1 MFYIES
7 DCLLTVSLN
16 NIGKYEQRGG
26 QGMDEKKEYRFTII
40 IEPCE
45 EGGYFA
51 LCPAFPGCHVEGE
64 TYEET
69 LNEMRAA
76 IDAFI
81 EDYKAEGEP
90 IPDDEVTIT
99 TLKVAV

>member
-1 MFYIES
+1 MS
-7 DCLLTVSLN
+7 
-16 NIGKYEQRGG
+16 
-26 QGMDEKKEYRFTII
+26 EKKEYRFTVLIV
-40 IEPCE
+40 PCE

-51 LCPAFPGCHVEGE
+51 MCPAFPGCHVEGE

-69 LNEMRAA
+69 LQEMRRA

-81 EDYKAEGEP
+81 EDYIEEGEA
-90 IPDDEVTIT
+90 IPEDDVTIT

>member
-1 MFYIES
+1 ME
-7 DCLLTVSLN
+7 
-16 NIGKYEQRGG
+16 GKT
-26 QGMDEKKEYRFTII
+26 EYRFTII

-51 LCPAFPGCHVEGE
+51 MCPAFPGCHVEGE

-69 LNEMRAA
+69 LNEMKAA
-76 IDAFI
+76 INAFI
-81 EDYKAEGEP
+81 EDYKKEGEP
-90 IPDDEVTIT
+90 IPEEDLTIK

>member
-1 MFYIES
+1 
-7 DCLLTVSLN
+7 
-16 NIGKYEQRGG
+16 
-26 QGMDEKKEYRFTII
+26 MDVKREYRFTVI

-51 LCPAFPGCHVEGE
+51 MCPAFPGCHVEGE

-76 IDAFI
+76 IDAFV
-81 EDYKAEGEP
+81 EDYKQKGEL
-90 IPDDEVTIT
+90 IPEDDVTIT

>member
-1 MFYIES
+1 M
-7 DCLLTVSLN
+7 T
-16 NIGKYEQRGG
+16 
-26 QGMDEKKEYRFTII
+26 EKKEYRFTVI

-51 LCPAFPGCHVEGE
+51 MCPAFPGCHVEGE

-69 LNEMRAA
+69 LEEMRAA
-76 IDAFI
+76 IDAFL
-81 EDYKAEGEP
+81 EDYIEEGEP
-90 IPDDEVTIT
+90 IPEDDVTIT

>member
-1 MFYIES
+1 
-7 DCLLTVSLN
+7 
-16 NIGKYEQRGG
+16 
-26 QGMDEKKEYRFTII
+26 MDEKREHRFTIF

-51 LCPAFPGCHVEGE
+51 MCPAFPGCHVEGD

-69 LNEMRAA
+69 LSEMRAA
-76 IDAFI
+76 IGAYI

-90 IPDDEVTIT
+90 IPDDDFTIT

>member
-1 MFYIES
+1 M
-7 DCLLTVSLN
+7 
-16 NIGKYEQRGG
+16 GR
-26 QGMDEKKEYRFTII
+26 KKEHRFTVI

-51 LCPAFPGCHVEGE
+51 MCPAFPGCHVEGE

-69 LNEMRAA
+69 LTEMKAA

-81 EDYKAEGEP
+81 EDYKEEGEL
-90 IPDDEVTIT
+90 IPNDDVTVT
-99 TLKVAV
+99 TLRVAV

>member
-1 MFYIES
+1 M
-7 DCLLTVSLN
+7 
-16 NIGKYEQRGG
+16 G
-26 QGMDEKKEYRFTII
+26 EKKEYRFTII

-51 LCPAFPGCHVEGE
+51 MCPALPGCHVEGE

-69 LNEMRAA
+69 LSEMRLA

-81 EDYKAEGEP
+81 EDYIEEGVAV
-90 IPDDEVTIT
+90 PDDEVTVT

>member
-1 MFYIES
+1 MRRSEM
-7 DCLLTVSLN
+7 
-16 NIGKYEQRGG
+16 K
-26 QGMDEKKEYRFTII
+26 EKKEYRFTVI

-51 LCPAFPGCHVEGE
+51 MCPAFPGCHVEGG

-81 EDYKAEGEP
+81 EDYREEGEP
-90 IPDDEVTIT
+90 IPEDDVTIT
-99 TLKVAV
+99 TLRVAV

>member
-1 MFYIES
+1 MSKRES
-7 DCLLTVSLN
+7 
-16 NIGKYEQRGG
+16 
-26 QGMDEKKEYRFTII
+26 YRFTVI

-51 LCPAFPGCHVEGE
+51 TCPAFSGCHVEGE

-69 LNEMRAA
+69 LSEMKAA
-76 IDAFI
+76 INAFI
-81 EDYKAEGEP
+81 EEYRADGEP
-90 IPDDEVTIT
+90 IPDDEVTVT

>member
-1 MFYIES
+1 M
-7 DCLLTVSLN
+7 
-16 NIGKYEQRGG
+16 GK
-26 QGMDEKKEYRFTII
+26 KKEYRFMVV

-51 LCPAFPGCHVEGE
+51 MCPAFPGCHVEGE

-69 LNEMRAA
+69 LDEMRAA

-81 EDYKAEGEP
+81 EDYQEEGEP
-90 IPDDEVTIT
+90 IPEDDITIT
-99 TLKVAV
+99 TLRVAV

>member
-1 MFYIES
+1 MGKLES
-7 DCLLTVSLN
+7 YHFTV
-16 NIGKYEQRGG
+16 
-26 QGMDEKKEYRFTII
+26 I

-51 LCPAFPGCHVEGE
+51 TCPAFPGCHVEGE

-69 LNEMRAA
+69 LQEMKSA
-76 IDAFI
+76 INAFI
-81 EDYKAEGEP
+81 EEYRAGGEP
-90 IPDDEVTIT
+90 IPDDEVTVT

>member
-1 MFYIES
+1 
-7 DCLLTVSLN
+7 
-16 NIGKYEQRGG
+16 
-26 QGMDEKKEYRFTII
+26 MDVKREYRFTVI

-51 LCPAFPGCHVEGE
+51 MCPAFPGCHVEGE

-76 IDAFI
+76 IDAFV
-81 EDYKAEGEP
+81 EDYKQEGEL
-90 IPDDEVTIT
+90 IPEDDVTIT

>member
-1 MFYIES
+1 MP
-7 DCLLTVSLN
+7 
-16 NIGKYEQRGG
+16 
-26 QGMDEKKEYRFTII
+26 EKKEYRFTVI

-51 LCPAFPGCHVEGE
+51 MCPAFPGCHVEGE

-69 LNEMRAA
+69 LQEMRAA
-76 IDAFI
+76 IDAFL
-81 EDYKAEGEP
+81 EDYIEEGEP
-90 IPDDEVTIT
+90 IPEDDVTIT

>member
-1 MFYIES
+1 MS
-7 DCLLTVSLN
+7 
-16 NIGKYEQRGG
+16 
-26 QGMDEKKEYRFTII
+26 EKKEYRFTVLV
-40 IEPCE
+40 EPCA

-51 LCPAFPGCHVEGE
+51 MCPAFPGCHVEGE

-69 LNEMRAA
+69 LQEMRRA

-81 EDYKAEGEP
+81 EDYIEEGEA
-90 IPDDEVTIT
+90 IPDDDVTIT

>member
-1 MFYIES
+1 M
-7 DCLLTVSLN
+7 
-16 NIGKYEQRGG
+16 
-26 QGMDEKKEYRFTII
+26 EKKEYRYTII

-51 LCPAFPGCHVEGE
+51 TCPAFPGCQVQGN

-69 LNEMRAA
+69 LKEMKTAVF
-76 IDAFI
+76 AFI
-81 EDYKAEGEP
+81 EDYLEDNEP

-99 TLKVAV
+99 FFNSETNQKVSKIGRIVGRSE

>member
-1 MFYIES
+1 M
-7 DCLLTVSLN
+7 
-16 NIGKYEQRGG
+16 GK
-26 QGMDEKKEYRFTII
+26 KKEYRFMVV

-51 LCPAFPGCHVEGE
+51 MCPAFPGCHVEGE

-69 LNEMRAA
+69 LTEMRAA

-81 EDYKAEGEP
+81 EDYREEGEP
-90 IPDDEVTIT
+90 IPDDDVVPTST
-99 TLKVAV
+99 DTPSPS

>member
-1 MFYIES
+1 
-7 DCLLTVSLN
+7 
-16 NIGKYEQRGG
+16 
-26 QGMDEKKEYRFTII
+26 MDEKREYRFTII

-51 LCPAFPGCHVEGE
+51 VCPAFPGCHVEGE

-81 EDYKAEGEP
+81 EDYKEEGEP
-90 IPDDEVTIT
+90 IPDDDFTIT
-99 TLKVAV
+99 TLKVAVRVPSFRLAPQMKS

>member
-1 MFYIES
+1 M
-7 DCLLTVSLN
+7 
-16 NIGKYEQRGG
+16 
-26 QGMDEKKEYRFTII
+26 
-40 IEPCE
+40 
-45 EGGYFA
+45 
-51 LCPAFPGCHVEGE
+51 CPAFPGCHVEGE

-69 LNEMRAA
+69 MDEMRAA

-81 EDYKAEGEP
+81 EDYQAEGEP

>member
-1 MFYIES
+1 MA
-7 DCLLTVSLN
+7 
-16 NIGKYEQRGG
+16 R
-26 QGMDEKKEYRFTII
+26 KKEYRFTII

-51 LCPAFPGCHVEGE
+51 MCPAFPGCHVEGE

-81 EDYKAEGEP
+81 ADYREEKEP
-90 IPDDEVTIT
+90 IPDDDVTIT